1 MFGRLRNRLLL
12 RWLAARI
19 PGHRRHTLNM
29 QSVFIMPTRF
39 GVYFFVLCAALFILG
54 TNYQNNLLLLLCY
67 FFLSVSLVTIF
78 TSYQN
83 FARLQ
88 IQARGVNTVYA
99 GDEALF
105 QIQLSSHSH
114 QQPAGQ
120 LTIRWW
126 GHKHGIVVDLEDD
139 DETVHLPRAT
149 YRRGVFPLPRVT
161 FSSLYPLG
169 LFRCWT
175 HLDFA
180 QPMTVFPR
188 LEPASV
194 HSVSYQQS
202 IGNGTTLSSGQ
213 EDFDSLRTYRQG
225 DPIARIA
232 WKSVARGAAPAVKTF
247 SEPAH
252 VDTRLLVNPV
262 SQTLEKDISQT
273 AYLVVELTRRQQP
286 FALQIG
292 PHTYPAATGRTH
304 RDKCLRALST
314 IGTQV

>member
-1 MFGRLRNRLLL
+1 
-12 RWLAARI
+12 
-19 PGHRRHTLNM
+19 M

-292 PHTYPAATGRTH
+292 PHTYPAATGRAH

>member
-1 MFGRLRNRLLL
+1 
-12 RWLAARI
+12 
-19 PGHRRHTLNM
+19 
-29 QSVFIMPTRF
+29 MPTRF

-114 QQPAGQ
+114 QPPAGQ

-126 GHKHGIVVDLEDD
+126 GHKTGIVVDLDD
-139 DETVHLPRAT
+139 STEEVHLPRAT
-149 YRRGVFPLPRVT
+149 YRRGVFALPRVT

-180 QPMTVFPR
+180 QPMMVFPR
-188 LEPASV
+188 LEPV
-194 HSVSYQQS
+194 GDHHVSFQQS
-202 IGNGTTLSSGQ
+202 VGKGTTLTSGQ
-213 EDFDSLRTYRQG
+213 EDFDSLRAYRQG

-232 WKSVARGAAPAVKTF
+232 WKSLAKGAPPAVKTF
-247 SEPAH
+247 SEPANFN
-252 VDTRLLVNPV
+252 TRLQVNPV

-292 PHTYPAATGRTH
+292 LHTYAAATGRAH